1 MIELHPDYITKEGKR
16 EFVVLSYEEFSMIQ
30 ELLRDYEDLRDLRE
44 AKAAEADAP
53 TITLKEAKAKL
64 NIA

>member
-1 MIELHPDYITKEGKR
+1 MIEIHPNYITKEGKR
-16 EFVVLSYEEFSMIQ
+16 EFVILTYEEFTMIQ

-44 AKAAEADAP
+44 AKADEADAP
-53 TITLKEAKAKL
+53 TLTLKEAKAKL